1 MIPNVCKVFLY
12 EFFVCW
18 LLWIGI
24 GGRKAVGRW
33 TLKRADA
40 TTLGDMK
47 RSHWWCWRF
56 KSSWDVTYRHLAS
69 TVIGPLCMWRS
80 GTAHPTTQCHF
91 CEELNL
97 VVWFSAASSPTHH
110 LGWPHTLQVWYV
122 SCLIP
127 LAFSFV
133 TWTSLDVKLDDTRQ
147 FSCPAVW
154 YFTGV
159 FDVINSYCFSK

>member
-1 MIPNVCKVFLY
+1 MSFSCVGCCGSISVEGRLSGV
-12 EFFVCW
+12 E
-18 LLWIGI
+18 LWREQMPRPWEIWSVPTGDA
-24 GGRKAVGRW
+24 GG
-33 TLKRADA
+33 
-40 TTLGDMK
+40 
-47 RSHWWCWRF
+47 S
-56 KSSWDVTYRHLAS
+56 SSWDVTYHHLAS
-69 TVIGPLCMWRS
+69 TVIGSLCMWRS

-97 VVWFSAASSPTHH
+97 VVWFSTVSSPTHH

-133 TWTSLDVKLDDTRQ
+133 MWTSLDNVKLDDTRQ
-147 FSCPAVW
+147 FSCSAVW

-159 FDVINSYCFSK
+159 FDMINSYCFSK